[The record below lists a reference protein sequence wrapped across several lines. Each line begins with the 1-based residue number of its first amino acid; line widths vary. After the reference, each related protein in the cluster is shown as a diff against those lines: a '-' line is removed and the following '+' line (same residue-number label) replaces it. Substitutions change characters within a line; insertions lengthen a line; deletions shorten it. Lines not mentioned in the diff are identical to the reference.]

1 VKKQFADEPAELRK
15 KSDYFATEM
24 LSTSQEKDNH
34 SSLVLH
40 NEVSANRYEVFNLN
54 VKDS

>member
-1 VKKQFADEPAELRK
+1 MKKQFADEPAELRK